1 MYYRAPEIMLGNLKY
16 DCSSD
21 LWSAGVIIYE
31 MLVGQHMF
39 VADSEIG
46 MLGKIFQI
54 KGTPVNPSA

>member
-1 MYYRAPEIMLGNLKY
+1 MLGNLKY
-16 DCSSD
+16 DYSSD